1 MQIYDSIRSSF
12 MDLICIIVCCGIG
25 SITKD
30 LYNTL
35 TDKDAKVKITR
46 ILLST
51 IVSCILM
58 FCLEDIFLTYVSN
71 KIFLLVCFI
80 SGLVGFE
87 LAGRLTKLDFIL
99 KVFSKITFKK

>member
-25 SITKD
+25 SVIKD

-35 TDKDAKVKITR
+35 TNKDSKVKITR

-51 IVSCILM
+51 IVSCYLM
-58 FCLEDIFLTYVSN
+58 FCFEDILLKYVTD

-87 LAGRLTKLDFIL
+87 LAGKLANLDFVL
-99 KVFSKITFKK
+99 KIFSKITFKK

>member
-30 LYNTL
+30 MYNTFVN
-35 TDKDAKVKITR
+35 KDAKVKILK
-46 ILLST
+46 IVIST
-51 IVSCILM
+51 IVSCVLM
-58 FCLEDIFLTYVSN
+58 FCLEEVLLKYVSD
-71 KIFLLVCFI
+71 KIFLLICFI

-87 LAGRLTKLDFIL
+87 LAG
-99 KVFSKITFKK
+99 

>member
-12 MDLICIIVCCGIG
+12 MDLICIIVCCAIG
-25 SITKD
+25 SIIKD

-35 TDKDAKVKITR
+35 TNKDSKVKITR
-46 ILLST
+46 IFLST
-51 IVSCILM
+51 VVSCYLM
-58 FCLEDIFLTYVSN
+58 FCLEDVLLQYISN

-87 LAGRLTKLDFIL
+87 LAGKLANFDFVL
-99 KVFSKITFKK
+99 KIFSKITFKK